1 MNKTS
6 LVVMISGNGSNLQ
19 AIINAIQAGSLPAEI
34 KAVVS
39 NSKEAYGLE
48 RARLAGIPAIVKS
61 KRKEQ
66 EREQFD
72 AELAE
77 IVKGFQP
84 DYVILAGWMR
94 ILTMS
99 FIGVFPNCIINLHP
113 ALPGTFPG
121 VNAIERA
128 WQAYQNG
135 EITHTGIMVHLVPDE
150 GVDLG
155 PVLAQ
160 RNIEIKPQD
169 TLEDL
174 EKRVHQY
181 EHELLV
187 ETIHKT
193 ILQLEENHA

>member
-1 MNKTS
+1 MKKAA

-19 AIINAIQAGSLPAEI
+19 AIIDAVQAGSLAAEI

-39 NSKEAYGLE
+39 NTREAYGLE
-48 RARLAGIPAIVKS
+48 RARLAGIHTLIKP

-66 EREQFD
+66 DRAQYD

-77 IVKGFQP
+77 IVKAFQP
-84 DYVILAGWMR
+84 DFIILAGWMR

-99 FIGVFPNCIINLHP
+99 FISAFPNRIINLHP

-128 WQAYQNG
+128 WQSYQNN
-135 EITHTGIMVHLVPDE
+135 EIKHTGIMVHLVPDE

-160 RNIEIKPQD
+160 KIVEINPQD

-174 EKRVHQY
+174 EKRVHLC

-187 ETIHKT
+187 ETIHKK
-193 ILQLEENHA
+193 ILDLEEFHA